1 MFFKQDILRKIS
13 ELRIIILGKISTKS
27 GVKGWQKRV
36 PMVLNPNGIEP
47 TFLKLDSWSPGA
59 GFIPIITSN
68 ALNKI
73 KETRI
78 QEENKSVLCIKKTVF
93 KKGFNTVLVQFH
105 AYQKKRY
112 TYIIYVYISLFCKN
126 LLIPLCCQWKR
137 KA

>member
-1 MFFKQDILRKIS
+1 MYNNFWENFNKIRS
-13 ELRIIILGKISTKS
+13 ER
-27 GVKGWQKRV
+27 VRKRV
-36 PMVLNPNGIEP
+36 PMVLNPNGIEH

-59 GFIPIITSN
+59 GFIPITTSN

-78 QEENKSVLCIKKTVF
+78 QEEKKSVLCIKKTVF

-126 LLIPLCCQWKR
+126 YLNICWSLCVVNGKGKHKIKLIQQHK
-137 KA
+137 